1 MGNQVTVNGTTVTLT
16 LKDFK
21 KFDTNIAAANKPK
34 GPLVNISGIEGN
46 NNTPYTVT
54 VLAYLPDNP
63 LNPVDNT
70 SGLKMPNFDIYLNY
84 YGINPVKVLNKQGEF
99 DTLQGRE
106 FRVEFNCAEEASL
119 FDLYYI
125 QFTYQVDAGGSADVI
140 WVRDEDEDPETDRGT
155 VTTPATPPPPTM

>member
-1 MGNQVTVNGTTVTLT
+1 MGNPVTVNGVTLT
-16 LKDFK
+16 LKDFR
-21 KFDTNIAAANKPK
+21 KFDSNIAAANKPS

-63 LNPVDNT
+63 LNPIENT
-70 SGLKMPNFDIYLNY
+70 SGLQLQGNEIYLNY
-84 YGINPVKVLNKQGEF
+84 YGINPVKVLNRTGTF
-99 DTLQGRE
+99 DTVEGRE
-106 FRVEFNCAEEASL
+106 FRVEFNCAEETTQ

-125 QFTYQVDAGGSADVI
+125 QFTYQIQQGGASADVI

-155 VTTPATPPPPTM
+155 VTGPATPPPPTM